1 MTAGSSN
8 GWTNV
13 EALGVA
19 DPLHL
24 GERLADVRAV
34 EDDPRAVAET
44 GLDLR
49 ADRAGRHDD
58 RHRDAGRAAGP
69 RVGLPGV
76 PGRQRDDAARRAPR
90 AAASRSGWSSRAP

>member
-13 EALGVA
+13 EALGVP

-24 GERLADVRAV
+24 GQRLADVGAV
-34 EDDPRAVAET
+34 QDDPRAVAQA

-49 ADRAGRHDD
+49 PDRAGRH
-58 RHRDAGRAAGP
+58 
-69 RVGLPGV
+69 
-76 PGRQRDDAARRAPR
+76 RRP
-90 AAASRSGWSSRAP
+90 